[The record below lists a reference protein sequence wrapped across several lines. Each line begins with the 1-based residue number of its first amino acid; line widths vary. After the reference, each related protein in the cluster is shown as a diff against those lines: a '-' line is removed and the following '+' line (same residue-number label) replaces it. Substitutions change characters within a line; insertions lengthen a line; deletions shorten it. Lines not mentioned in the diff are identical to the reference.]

1 MLNSGSINEKIDMT
15 DNEITRETLDNIL
28 IKTINTIRCNKKGP
42 DVNSISEYHNEKLHN
57 SNITSTLINNR
68 REITNST
75 SYCVKDNNVLEPCI
89 SNKLENNPKTPKSS
103 PS

>member
-57 SNITSTLINNR
+57 SNITFTLIDTRLSTLTIDAKLQIQHLTVLKTITCWNPAYLIN
-68 REITNST
+68 
-75 SYCVKDNNVLEPCI
+75 
-89 SNKLENNPKTPKSS
+89 
-103 PS
+103 